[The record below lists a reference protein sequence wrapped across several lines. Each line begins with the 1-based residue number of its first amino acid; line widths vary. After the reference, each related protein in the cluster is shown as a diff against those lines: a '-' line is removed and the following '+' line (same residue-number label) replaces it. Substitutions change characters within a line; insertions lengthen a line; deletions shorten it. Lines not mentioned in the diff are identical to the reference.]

1 MGAVCESRPPQ
12 PRRVVYS
19 VFSAAAAV
27 CVAAGVSLIF
37 RVSRRS

>member
-19 VFSAAAAV
+19 VFSAAAV
-27 CVAAGVSLIF
+27 CVAAGVSLSF